1 MGAHELHAK
10 PIAEIRTQLKQV
22 SPVDTAVRQSAL
34 FLSIQHRDE
43 QSLRYLIY
51 ARAVFALRDRLAH
64 FLSALEAMDLLSS
77 TLIVSYSDHGESFG
91 ERAVQGDQFEGD
103 SFRGPVLDLEAL
115 AWDGSAVRLPGHG
128 NSLYQEMLHVPLLAW
143 VPGQQGRDVEVPA
156 SLVDIYAT
164 VLSWLKIEDPQ
175 APSLAVDLLDL
186 AADSKLESPS
196 HRLLCSSG
204 IAYGIPA
211 HAVRFDRWKL
221 VARESKGEFELY
233 DLEADPGEVNP
244 LNGDDT
250 LMGQRLRGLLEGLES
265 RARLRRL
272 PPTITAE
279 QLERLR
285 SLGYL
290 SGVER

>member
-196 HRLLCSSG
+196 HR
-204 IAYGIPA
+204 
-211 HAVRFDRWKL
+211 
-221 VARESKGEFELY
+221 
-233 DLEADPGEVNP
+233 P
-244 LNGDDT
+244 LAPRVLPT
-250 LMGQRLRGLLEGLES
+250 ES
-265 RARLRRL
+265 RPMRCASIDGSWSHANRRGNL
-272 PPTITAE
+272 NSTIWRPIRGKST
-279 QLERLR
+279 
-285 SLGYL
+285 L
-290 SGVER
+290 STGMTP